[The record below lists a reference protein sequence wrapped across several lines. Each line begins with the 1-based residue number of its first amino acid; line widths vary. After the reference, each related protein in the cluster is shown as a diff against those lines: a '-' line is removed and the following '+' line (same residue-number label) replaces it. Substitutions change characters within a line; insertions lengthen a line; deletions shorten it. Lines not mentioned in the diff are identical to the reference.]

1 MKNQAPSGRPFV
13 FLNLA
18 MSADGKIATAHD
30 GDASFGS
37 RRDHDHM
44 LELRATADAVMA
56 GARTVDL
63 KPVNLGPG
71 PAKYRKLRLKNGL
84 SEYNLRIVVSG
95 AGTLNPG
102 AEIFRHRFSPILL
115 LLTSRVSQKKRA
127 LLRGAGAEVR
137 VCGRKEIDF
146 KKTFEWLRK
155 KWNVKRLLCEGGGG
169 LNGELFRQ
177 ELVDEIH
184 LTVCP
189 YLLGGREAP
198 TICDGAGFASLDA
211 AARFKLVS
219 TRRVEDEMFL
229 VFRRRIS
236 GG

>member
-1 MKNQAPSGRPFV
+1 MKTQFQAGRPFV

-18 MSADGKIATAHD
+18 MSADGKIATSGD

-44 LELRATADAVMA
+44 LQLRATADAVMA

-84 SEYNLRIVVSG
+84 DEYNLRIVVSG

-102 AEIFRHRFSPILL
+102 AEIFRHRFSRILML
-115 LLTSRVSQKKRA
+115 VSGRASQKRRA
-127 LLRGAGAEVR
+127 LLREAGAEVR

-146 KKTFEWLRK
+146 KKTFEWLRE

-169 LNGELFRQ
+169 LNAELFRQ
-177 ELVDEIH
+177 NLVDEIH

-189 YLLGGREAP
+189 CLLGGREAP
-198 TICDGAGFASLDA
+198 TICDGLGVESLA
-211 AARFKLVS
+211 AATRFSLFS
-219 TRRVEDEMFL
+219 TRRVGDEMFL
-229 VFRRRIS
+229 VYRCRDP
-236 GG
+236 GE